1 MSATLAVS
9 ALNVFS
15 FVFDASVPPFL
26 ANYSQM
32 ALNTALA
39 MSVLAVGV
47 IGLLGSAG
55 PFALLARQSP
65 TAALLRR
72 LLVALVV
79 VPLLMA
85 WLTQA
90 GQRAGLYDASY
101 GTALRL
107 VAILLLGT
115 VGILRWA
122 RWTSELET
130 KRDALE
136 FERDRFFEQ
145 SLDMLAVFDAD
156 GRFRRANEAW
166 RRTLGYPVSELIGR
180 PLLDLVHPDD
190 VPGTNAENRR
200 HLAEDTPVVG
210 FQNRLRH
217 RDGSYRWLEWMS
229 TRSPDGSIAFSVARD
244 VTDRRRVEE
253 RRANRERRLESR
265 NQELSE
271 RALHDPLTGLH
282 NRRFFDRAVPSAE
295 RRWSRLPVE
304 RRPPVAVI
312 ILDLDHFGQVNKD
325 YGHQA
330 GDAVLRAFSGLLQQ
344 RFRER
349 DLVVRYGGEEFVA
362 VLEGVTS
369 DMAIRMAEG
378 IRDAFGQLSIDVG
391 TEAPLRVTVSGGC
404 SQLGADGDVLAA
416 LSRADVWLSQAKRAG
431 RNQVVGL

>member
-1 MSATLAVS
+1 MASSNAARIGPDTRSNPRSEPYQGTMTLLPVAVTRAGIENTRTPQRPSLADTPMLAGTTAAAVGVVVLVGWILGADPLRSMLLGPLVMKANTAVCLVLMGVGVVLLSRPAAARNRWVGLALIAVSTSIAIVTLSQYVTGVDLGIDQLLFRDTPGQVGTVGAGRMSPLTTLSFALLAVASFSTTRAPRIVFPLCVVTLAVS

-26 ANYSQM
+26 ASYSQM

-72 LLVALVV
+72 VLVALVV

-85 WLTQA
+85 WLTQT
-90 GQRAGLYDASY
+90 GQRAGLYDAGY

-115 VGILRWA
+115 IGILRWA
-122 RWTSELET
+122 RWTDELET
-130 KRDALE
+130 KRNALE

-190 VPGTNAENRR
+190 RAGTNAESQR
-200 HLAEDTPVVG
+200 HIADETPVVG

-217 RDGSYRWLEWMS
+217 RDGGYRWLEWMS
-229 TRSPDGSIAFSVARD
+229 TRSR
-244 VTDRRRVEE
+244 
-253 RRANRERRLESR
+253 
-265 NQELSE
+265 
-271 RALHDPLTGLH
+271 
-282 NRRFFDRAVPSAE
+282 
-295 RRWSRLPVE
+295 
-304 RRPPVAVI
+304 
-312 ILDLDHFGQVNKD
+312 
-325 YGHQA
+325 
-330 GDAVLRAFSGLLQQ
+330 
-344 RFRER
+344 
-349 DLVVRYGGEEFVA
+349 
-362 VLEGVTS
+362 
-369 DMAIRMAEG
+369 
-378 IRDAFGQLSIDVG
+378 
-391 TEAPLRVTVSGGC
+391 
-404 SQLGADGDVLAA
+404 
-416 LSRADVWLSQAKRAG
+416 
-431 RNQVVGL
+431 